1 MILYVLALLSI
12 LMMVNDQNVRDRT
25 NPHLLNA
32 MQVTEDLPV
41 ERSPQQITN
50 DLQISREDLLKI

>member
-1 MILYVLALLSI
+1 
-12 LMMVNDQNVRDRT
+12 MMVNDQNVRDRT
-25 NPHLLNA
+25 NPHLHNA